1 MMRIRGVKCGLAQD
15 NHLLRQPNTTIKDP
29 KLIEFVRKRRI
40 DFRSE
45 DPVCKQCAEQ
55 LKRIYLEKIRRA
67 LELKK
72 AQHQRSL
79 ELSSSVTDQDDTIT
93 SRQQRALHA
102 AKKRSITTTTSTTAV
117 SVSEEQQSRSQSTI
131 EEGPSTSAAAA
142 AKLKRKQQEAMRR
155 RREYVHV
162 VGDDAADADDDDDDY
177 APSPNALNGTRLPH
191 IQPIPKR
198 RKFVHA
204 NPDVLNIYMAGLTGG

>member
-1 MMRIRGVKCGLAQD
+1 MVRIRGIKCGLAHD

-40 DFRSE
+40 DFRGE

-55 LKRIYLEKIRRA
+55 LKLIYSEKIRRA
-67 LELKK
+67 LELKR
-72 AQHQRSL
+72 AQQQRSL

-102 AKKRSITTTTSTTAV
+102 AKKGSTTTTTTTTAV
-117 SVSEEQQSRSQSTI
+117 SAEQPSSSQSTI
-131 EEGPSTSAAAA
+131 DEGPSTSAAAA
-142 AKLKRKQQEAMRR
+142 AKLKRKKQDALRR
-155 RREYVHV
+155 RNGFVHV
-162 VGDDAADADDDDDDY
+162 VGDDEADADDDDDDY
-177 APSPNALNGTRLPH
+177 EPSPNAVNGTRLPH